1 MFAEHLGTLKN
12 IMMKKLILFAVLGGL
27 FFGSCAQKE
36 EQREEY
42 KEEHSVEEKRNA
54 GVDSAAFN
62 DKEQV
67 QDSMEVK

>member
-1 MFAEHLGTLKN
+1 
-12 IMMKKLILFAVLGGL
+12 MKKLILFAVLSGL

-54 GVDSAAFN
+54 GVDSAAF
-62 DKEQV
+62 DDEDQV
-67 QDSMEVK
+67 EDSLEAR